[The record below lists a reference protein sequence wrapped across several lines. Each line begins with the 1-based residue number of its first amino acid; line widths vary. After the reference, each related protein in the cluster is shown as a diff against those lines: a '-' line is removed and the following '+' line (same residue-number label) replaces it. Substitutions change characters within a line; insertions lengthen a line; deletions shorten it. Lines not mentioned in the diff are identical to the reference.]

1 MIDVKQKIHI
11 DLVALY
17 DLAYQNDLPKHVLS
31 ALSRAE
37 HLIWELRRRD
47 DKERH
52 EPFASNVVNVLRG
65 ANIEVEDVSTD
76 SGSVF
81 LTLSEPQ
88 DEEKEIAN

>member
-17 DLAYQNDLPKHVLS
+17 DLAYQNDLPKHVLG

-47 DKERH
+47 DKE
-52 EPFASNVVNVLRG
+52 
-65 ANIEVEDVSTD
+65 
-76 SGSVF
+76 
-81 LTLSEPQ
+81 
-88 DEEKEIAN
+88 